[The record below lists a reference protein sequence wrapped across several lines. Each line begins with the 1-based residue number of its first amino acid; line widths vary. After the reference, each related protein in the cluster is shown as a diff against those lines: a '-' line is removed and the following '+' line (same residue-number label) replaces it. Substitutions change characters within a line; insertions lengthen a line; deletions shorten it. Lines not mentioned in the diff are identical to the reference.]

1 MRQPRFHLL
10 SLRALTCAAL
20 LALAIAAPA
29 SSAKPNP
36 ERDTSRV
43 SVIVREHPGAGSGP
57 ERLVRRLGGRVGR
70 HIEIIDAFAA
80 TIPRSSLGTLES
92 AAGVHS
98 VTLNRR
104 VRLSGTI
111 DGWDQQKDPGSM
123 FGAYTATGADEM
135 WNKGYTGD
143 GVDVALIDSGVLPV
157 SGLTMTG
164 KIVHGADLSFESQ
177 ASNLRY
183 LDTYGHGTHMAGIIA
198 GRDGGA
204 SIQKDQNVF
213 LGMAPGARILNVK
226 VADAHGLTDVSQVL
240 AAIDWV
246 VQHRR
251 DNGLNVRVLNLSFGT
266 DGVQNYLT
274 DPLTYAVEVAWRKGI
289 VVVAAAGN
297 AGFGSAK
304 LNNPAYDPFVIAVG
318 AADGN
323 GTYST
328 SDDAVPSWS
337 SSGDGTR
344 NPDLVAPGKSVVSLR
359 APGSHI
365 DFTNPAGRVG
375 YSRFFRGSGTSQAA
389 AMVSGAVALVIDQR
403 PTITPD
409 QVKALL
415 KASATPIPG
424 ADLRAQG
431 SGMLNMKVA
440 RDKKT
445 PIAGQLYALATGIGS
460 LEAARGS
467 LHLVAENGVELRG
480 EMDIFGH
487 PWDPLVWASDSLG
500 AISWVGG
507 TWNGNAWTGNAW
519 SGNAWE
525 ANAWEANAWYGNA
538 WEANA
543 WEANAWSGNA
553 WEGNAWSGNAWEANA
568 WEANAWEANA
578 WAGNAWTSAAW
589 GD

>member
-1 MRQPRFHLL
+1 MRQPRLH
-10 SLRALTCAAL
+10 SSSQRALTCVAL

-29 SSAKPNP
+29 SSSTSTPA
-36 ERDTSRV
+36 RDASRV
-43 SVIVREHPGAGSGP
+43 SVIVREQPSAGSGP
-57 ERLVRRLGGRVGR
+57 ERLVGRLGGRVGR
-70 HIEIIDAFAA
+70 HISIIDAFAA
-80 TIPRSSLGTLES
+80 TVPRSRLIELRAG
-92 AAGVHS
+92 AGVHS

-104 VRLSGTI
+104 VRLSSDI
-111 DGWDQQKDPGSM
+111 DGWEQHDDTGSLW
-123 FGAYTATGADEM
+123 AVNESTGVHDM
-135 WNKGYTGD
+135 WDKGFTGR
-143 GVDVALIDSGVLPV
+143 GVDVALIDSGVVPV
-157 SGLTMTG
+157 NGLATAG

-177 ASNLRY
+177 APNLRY
-183 LDTYGHGTHMAGIIA
+183 LDTYGHGTHLAGIIA
-198 GRDGGA
+198 GRDTGLTRT
-204 SIQKDQNVF
+204 QEDHNVF
-213 LGMAPGARILNVK
+213 QGVAPEARILSVK
-226 VADAHGLTDVSQVL
+226 VADSHGMTDVSQVL

-266 DGVQNYLT
+266 DGVQDYKV

-289 VVVAAAGN
+289 VVVAAGGN

-318 AADGN
+318 AADGK
-323 GTYST
+323 GTYGT
-328 SDDAVPSWS
+328 SDDVVPSWS

-344 NPDLVAPGKSVVSLR
+344 NPDFVAPGKSVVSLR
-359 APGSHI
+359 ASGSQI
-365 DFTNPAGRVG
+365 DLTNPSGRVG

-389 AMVSGAVALVIDQR
+389 AMVSGAVALVIHQR

-415 KASATPIPG
+415 KASASPIPG

-431 SGMLNMKVA
+431 SGMLNMKAA

-445 PIAGQLYALATGIGS
+445 PIASQLHVLATGLGS

-480 EMDIFGH
+480 ELDIFGH
-487 PWDPLVWASDSLG
+487 PWDPLAWASESLTG
-500 AISWVGG
+500 ISWAAGL
-507 TWNGNAWTGNAW
+507 WNGNAWSGNAW
-519 SGNAWE
+519 VANAWE

-568 WEANAWEANA
+568 WESNA
-578 WAGNAWTSAAW
+578 WAGNAWASAAW

>member
-1 MRQPRFHLL
+1 MRQYRLHFVSP
-10 SLRALTCAAL
+10 RALACATL

-29 SSAKPNP
+29 SSSTSHA
-36 ERDTSRV
+36 ERDTARV
-43 SVIVREHPGAGSGP
+43 SVIVREQPSAGNGP

-70 HIEIIDAFAA
+70 HIRIIDAFAA
-80 TIPRSSLGTLES
+80 TVPRSRLETLES

-104 VRLSGTI
+104 VRLSGEI
-111 DGWDQQKDPGSM
+111 DGWDQQKDLGSM
-123 FGAYTATGADEM
+123 FAAYTSTGADEM
-135 WNKGYTGD
+135 WNKGYTGK
-143 GVDVALIDSGVLPV
+143 GVGVALIDSGVVPV
-157 SGLTMTG
+157 SGLTTTD

-177 ASNLRY
+177 APALRY

-198 GRDGGA
+198 GHDNGA

-213 LGMAPGARILNVK
+213 LGMAPAARILSVK
-226 VADAHGLTDVSQVL
+226 VADAHGLTDVTQVL

-246 VQHRR
+246 VQHRQ
-251 DNGLNVRVLNLSFGT
+251 DNGLNIRVLNLSFGT
-266 DGVQNYLT
+266 DGVQDYLT

-318 AADGN
+318 AGDGN
-323 GTYST
+323 GTYGT
-328 SDDAVPSWS
+328 SDDSIPSWS

-365 DFTNPAGRVG
+365 DLTHPSGRVG

-389 AMVSGAVALVIDQR
+389 AVVSGAVALLIHQR
-403 PTITPD
+403 PGITPD

-440 RDKKT
+440 RDKRT
-445 PIAGQLYALATGIGS
+445 PIASQLHALATGLGS

-467 LHLVAENGVELRG
+467 LHLVAENGTELRG
-480 EMDIFGH
+480 EMDIFGQ
-487 PWDPLVWASDSLG
+487 PWNPLVWASDSLTE
-500 AISWVGG
+500 ISWAGG

-519 SGNAWE
+519 EANAWE

-543 WEANAWSGNA
+543 WEGNAWSGNA
-553 WEGNAWSGNAWEANA
+553 WEGNAWTGNAWEANA
-568 WEANAWEANA
+568 WEGNAWESNA